1 MDHWAVL
8 RQRENSEQNGT
19 IYSTWSSHSMMS
31 LVLLGFM
38 VKSAVPVTNKQLY
51 DRNFNTR

>member
-1 MDHWAVL
+1 MKKIFAVL
-8 RQRENSEQNGT
+8 LSLT
-19 IYSTWSSHSMMS
+19 LLMS